1 MTVKKDAYAT
11 HCSKDQKVAAEKW
24 HQLRNLVLTTST
36 ATANDVMPL
45 LVFTTRGRVPQRRC
59 NERLLQ
65 TYAAMREFWPFC
77 CWSVCSLA
85 RKQTI
90 KAGNTAR
97 RVRSVVHSRRIIVAD
112 PNPVVSNSDI
122 VDQASSLNLARCA
135 THNANRSNDCR

>member
-45 LVFTTRGRVPQRRC
+45 LVFTTRGRVPQRRN

-65 TYAAMREFWPFC
+65 TYVAMRGSF
-77 CWSVCSLA
+77 
-85 RKQTI
+85 
-90 KAGNTAR
+90 GH
-97 RVRSVVHSRRIIVAD
+97 SVVGLFVHSLVNKRSRR
-112 PNPVVSNSDI
+112 
-122 VDQASSLNLARCA
+122 A
-135 THNANRSNDCR
+135 TQPAA